1 MSDATDKPQIL
12 SDAAKAAIRA
22 VMADYPEARAAVLP
36 ALWIAQR
43 EHGWISPALGDQVAE
58 AIGIPA
64 VWVHEV
70 LSFYVLFHKQPVGR
84 HVIWMCRSLS
94 CQLRGFPQLKA
105 HLESTLGIRENETT
119 ADGMFT
125 LKSNECLGACGGA
138 PMVQIDDRYYENL
151 DAKAIDGVLAEIRR
165 GTPA

>member
-1 MSDATDKPQIL
+1 MSDASNQPQIL
-12 SDAAKAAIRA
+12 SEAAKAEIRA
-22 VMADYPEARAAVLP
+22 VMGNYPEARAAVLP

-43 EHGWISPALGDQVAE
+43 EHGWVSPALGDQVADT
-58 AIGIPA
+58 IGIPA

-70 LSFYVLFHKQPVGR
+70 LSFYVLFHKQPVGK

-94 CQLRGFPQLKA
+94 CQLRGFPELKA
-105 HLESTLGIRENETT
+105 HLEAKLGIREGETT

-138 PMVQIDDRYYENL
+138 PMVQIDDAYYENL
-151 DAKAIDGVLAEIRR
+151 DAAAVDGVLERIRKA
-165 GTPA
+165 TPA